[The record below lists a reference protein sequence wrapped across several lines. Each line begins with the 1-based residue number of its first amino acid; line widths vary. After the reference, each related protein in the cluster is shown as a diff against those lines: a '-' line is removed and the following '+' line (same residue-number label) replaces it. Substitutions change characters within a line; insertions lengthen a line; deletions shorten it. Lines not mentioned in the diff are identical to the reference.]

1 MNKPMQA
8 TGADALEKLRKAQE
22 AIDPAPKTEPV
33 EQGGDWRVRPKKIP
47 YRQINIRIREDLYEA
62 LSDLAFY
69 TDGESMSSI
78 AGRAIEK
85 EIRVML
91 RERGVKV

>member
-1 MNKPMQA
+1 MQA

-22 AIDPAPKTEPV
+22 AIETPTV

-91 RERGVKV
+91 REKGVKV

>member
-1 MNKPMQA
+1 MQA

-22 AIDPAPKTEPV
+22 AIDSKVEP
-33 EQGGDWRVRPKKIP
+33 EQGGDWRVRPKKVP

-91 RERGVKV
+91 REKGVKI

>member
-22 AIDPAPKTEPV
+22 AIDPKAEP

-91 RERGVKV
+91 REKGVKV